1 MTWLGFVLVRRMYT
15 TKKAKRAKDLT
26 MTVCAFSWLQGVGIL
41 SGQTPY
47 SADADSSEVRCAMAL
62 RRLCLAA
69 LFLALTASIANAYT
83 IVLRDGRR
91 VEIPNQFT
99 LTDTTLTY
107 EVGSGV
113 QITIQVASINI
124 AATEWTNG
132 EQPGSF
138 LRRGVTAPQQQVAP
152 ATSKRSIAGR
162 SITNKDL
169 ETFRQKRIQSEM
181 AYEKRRRELGLP
193 SAAEARRESAAI
205 GERTREQ
212 LSNMR
217 SKEQEAEEYWR
228 GRASSLRTEIAANQ
242 AQIDFVRRRLDEIPL
257 TNSLGGFSTLSP
269 FGAPALN
276 YPFQGLATPNVFQ
289 QSYSLGQRRF
299 PYGNNRG
306 RFNRGRSSPF
316 YGNNL
321 IAYPSFQTPDYSYE
335 RAELVNQLNE
345 LEMTRTGFIV
355 RWRELEE
362 EARRAGAY
370 PGWLRP

>member
-1 MTWLGFVLVRRMYT
+1 
-15 TKKAKRAKDLT
+15 
-26 MTVCAFSWLQGVGIL
+26 
-41 SGQTPY
+41 
-47 SADADSSEVRCAMAL
+47 MAL

-69 LFLALTASIANAYT
+69 LFLALMASIANAYT

-91 VEIPNQFT
+91 VEIPSQFT
-99 LTDTTLTY
+99 VTDSTLTY

-113 QITIQVASINI
+113 QITIQLASINV

-138 LRRGVTAPQQQVAP
+138 LRRGSAVPQQQVGP
-152 ATSKRSIAGR
+152 ATSKRATAGR

-169 ETFRQKRIQSEM
+169 ETFRQKRIQSEI
-181 AYEKRRRELGLP
+181 AFDKRRRQLGLP
-193 SAAEARRESAAI
+193 SAEAWRQESAAI
-205 GERTREQ
+205 VDRTREQ
-212 LSNMR
+212 LSNVR
-217 SKEQEAEEYWR
+217 SQQQEAEEFWR

-242 AQIDFVRRRLDEIPL
+242 AQLDYIRRRLDEIPV
-257 TNSLGGFSTLSP
+257 TPSLGGFSTMSP
-269 FGAPALN
+269 FGAPVLN
-276 YPFQGLATPNVFQ
+276 SPFQNLATPNVFSTSQ
-289 QSYSLGQRRF
+289 IYNLNQRRF

-306 RFNRGRSSPF
+306 RFNRGRFSP
-316 YGNNL
+316 YMGNNL
-321 IAYPSFQTPDYSYE
+321 MAYPIQTTDYSYE
-335 RAELVNQLNE
+335 RSELVNQLTE

>member
-1 MTWLGFVLVRRMYT
+1 
-15 TKKAKRAKDLT
+15 
-26 MTVCAFSWLQGVGIL
+26 
-41 SGQTPY
+41 
-47 SADADSSEVRCAMAL
+47 MAL

-91 VEIPNQFT
+91 VEIPNQFSV
-99 LTDTTLTY
+99 TDSTLTY
-107 EVGSGV
+107 EVGSGI
-113 QITIQVASINI
+113 QITIQLASINI

-138 LRRGVTAPQQQVAP
+138 LRRGSAAPQQVDP
-152 ATSKRSIAGR
+152 ATSKRSAAGR

-169 ETFRQKRIQSEM
+169 ETYRQKRIQSEI

-193 SAAEARRESAAI
+193 SAAEGRRESAAI
-205 GERTREQ
+205 VERTREQ
-212 LSNMR
+212 LSNVR
-217 SKEQEAEEYWR
+217 SQEQAAEEYWR

-242 AQIDFVRRRLDEIPL
+242 AQIDFVRRKIDEIPL
-257 TNSLGGFSTLSP
+257 TPSLGGFSTVSP
-269 FGAPALN
+269 FGAPVLN
-276 YPFQGLATPNVFQ
+276 FPFQNLATQNVFSTSQ
-289 QSYSLGQRRF
+289 NFNWGRRH

-306 RFNRGRSSPF
+306 RFNRGRFSPF
-316 YGNNL
+316 NGNNVM
-321 IAYPSFQTPDYSYE
+321 AYPFQTPDYSYE

>member
-1 MTWLGFVLVRRMYT
+1 
-15 TKKAKRAKDLT
+15 
-26 MTVCAFSWLQGVGIL
+26 
-41 SGQTPY
+41 
-47 SADADSSEVRCAMAL
+47 MAL

-99 LTDTTLTY
+99 LTDSTLTY

-113 QITIQVASINI
+113 QITIQIASINI

-138 LRRGVTAPQQQVAP
+138 LRRGSTAPQQLVAP
-152 ATSKRSIAGR
+152 ATSKRSSAGR

-169 ETFRQKRIQSEM
+169 ETYRQQRIKSEI
-181 AYEKRRRELGLP
+181 AYEKRRLELGLP
-193 SAAEARRESAAI
+193 SAAEGRRESAAI
-205 GERTREQ
+205 VERTREQ
-212 LSNMR
+212 LSNVR
-217 SKEQEAEEYWR
+217 SKEQDAEEYWR

-242 AQIDFVRRRLDEIPL
+242 AQIDFVRRRLDEIPV
-257 TNSLGGFSTLSP
+257 TPSLGGFSTMSP
-269 FGAPALN
+269 FGAPILN
-276 YPFQGLATPNVFQ
+276 FPFQNRPFQNLATPNVFQ
-289 QSYSLGQRRF
+289 QSYNLGQRRF
-299 PYGNNRG
+299 PNNRG
-306 RFNRGRSSPF
+306 RFNRGRFSPF

-321 IAYPSFQTPDYSYE
+321 MAYPYQTTDYSYE
-335 RAELVNQLNE
+335 RAELANQLNE

-362 EARRAGAY
+362 QARRAGAY

>member
-1 MTWLGFVLVRRMYT
+1 
-15 TKKAKRAKDLT
+15 
-26 MTVCAFSWLQGVGIL
+26 
-41 SGQTPY
+41 
-47 SADADSSEVRCAMAL
+47 MAL

-99 LTDTTLTY
+99 VTESTLTY

-113 QITIQVASINI
+113 QITIQLASINI
-124 AATEWTNG
+124 AATEWTNN

-138 LRRGVTAPQQQVAP
+138 LRRGSAAPQPQVAP
-152 ATSKRSIAGR
+152 ATTKRSTAGR
-162 SITNKDL
+162 SVTNKDL

-181 AYEKRRRELGLP
+181 AYEKRRKELGLP
-193 SAAEARRESAAI
+193 SVAEARRESAAI
-205 GERTREQ
+205 VERTREQ
-212 LSNMR
+212 LASVR

-228 GRASSLRTEIAANQ
+228 GRASSLRTEIVANQ
-242 AQIDFVRRRLDEIPL
+242 AQIDLIRRKLDEIPL
-257 TNSLGGFSTLSP
+257 TPSLGGFSTMSP
-269 FGAPALN
+269 FGAPVLN
-276 YPFQGLATPNVFQ
+276 LPFQNLATQNVFSQ
-289 QSYSLGQRRF
+289 NFNVGQRRF

-306 RFNRGRSSPF
+306 RFNRGRFSPF

-321 IAYPSFQTPDYSYE
+321 LAYPLQTPDYSYE
-335 RAELVNQLNE
+335 RAELANQLNE

>member
-1 MTWLGFVLVRRMYT
+1 
-15 TKKAKRAKDLT
+15 
-26 MTVCAFSWLQGVGIL
+26 
-41 SGQTPY
+41 
-47 SADADSSEVRCAMAL
+47 MAL

-99 LTDTTLTY
+99 VTDSTLTY
-107 EVGSGV
+107 EVGSGI
-113 QITIQVASINI
+113 QITIQIASINI

-138 LRRGVTAPQQQVAP
+138 LRRGSTAPQQQGGP
-152 ATSKRSIAGR
+152 ATPKRSTAGR

-169 ETFRQKRIQSEM
+169 ETFRQKRIQSEI
-181 AYEKRRRELGLP
+181 AYEKRRKDLGLP
-193 SAAEARRESAAI
+193 SAAEGRRESAAI
-205 GERTREQ
+205 VERTREQ
-212 LSNMR
+212 LSSVR

-257 TNSLGGFSTLSP
+257 TPSLGGFSTMSP
-269 FGAPALN
+269 FGAPVLN
-276 YPFQGLATPNVFQ
+276 FPFQNLGTSSVFSTSQ
-289 QSYSLGQRRF
+289 TFNLGQRR
-299 PYGNNRG
+299 YGNNRG
-306 RFNRGRSSPF
+306 RFNRGRFSPF
-316 YGNNL
+316 YGNNVMP
-321 IAYPSFQTPDYSYE
+321 YQFQTADYSYE

>member
-1 MTWLGFVLVRRMYT
+1 
-15 TKKAKRAKDLT
+15 
-26 MTVCAFSWLQGVGIL
+26 
-41 SGQTPY
+41 
-47 SADADSSEVRCAMAL
+47 MAL

-91 VEIPNQFT
+91 VEIPNQFSV
-99 LTDTTLTY
+99 TDSTLTY
-107 EVGSGV
+107 EVGSGI
-113 QITIQVASINI
+113 QITIQLASINI

-138 LRRGVTAPQQQVAP
+138 LRRGSAAPQQVDP
-152 ATSKRSIAGR
+152 ATSKRSAAGR

-169 ETFRQKRIQSEM
+169 ETYRQKRIQSEI

-193 SAAEARRESAAI
+193 SAAEGRRESAAI
-205 GERTREQ
+205 VERTREQ
-212 LSNMR
+212 LSNVR
-217 SKEQEAEEYWR
+217 SQEQAAEEYWR

-242 AQIDFVRRRLDEIPL
+242 AQIDFVRRKIDEIPL
-257 TNSLGGFSTLSP
+257 TPSLGGFSTVSP
-269 FGAPALN
+269 FGAPVLN
-276 YPFQGLATPNVFQ
+276 FPFQNLATQNVFSTSQ
-289 QSYSLGQRRF
+289 NFNWGRRY

-306 RFNRGRSSPF
+306 RFNRGRFSPF
-316 YGNNL
+316 NGNNVM
-321 IAYPSFQTPDYSYE
+321 AYPFQTPDYSYE

>member
-1 MTWLGFVLVRRMYT
+1 
-15 TKKAKRAKDLT
+15 
-26 MTVCAFSWLQGVGIL
+26 
-41 SGQTPY
+41 
-47 SADADSSEVRCAMAL
+47 MAL

-83 IVLRDGRR
+83 LVLRDGRR

-99 LTDTTLTY
+99 LTESTLTY

-113 QITIQVASINI
+113 QITIQLASINI

-132 EQPGSF
+132 EQAGSF
-138 LRRGVTAPQQQVAP
+138 LRRGSTAPQQQVAP
-152 ATSKRSIAGR
+152 ATSKRSTAGR

-181 AYEKRRRELGLP
+181 AYEKRRKDLGLP
-193 SAAEARRESAAI
+193 SAAEGRLASAAI
-205 GERTREQ
+205 AERTREQ
-212 LSNMR
+212 LSSVR

-228 GRASSLRTEIAANQ
+228 GRASSLRTEIVANQ
-242 AQIDFVRRRLDEIPL
+242 AQIDLIRRKIDEIPL
-257 TNSLGGFSTLSP
+257 TPSLGGFSTMSP
-269 FGAPALN
+269 FGAPVLN
-276 YPFQGLATPNVFQ
+276 FPFQNLTTQSVFSTSQ
-289 QSYSLGQRRF
+289 NLNWGSRRF
-299 PYGNNRG
+299 PYANNRG
-306 RFNRGRSSPF
+306 RFNRGRFSP
-316 YGNNL
+316 YSGNNL
-321 IAYPSFQTPDYSYE
+321 MAYPLQSPDYSYE

>member
-1 MTWLGFVLVRRMYT
+1 
-15 TKKAKRAKDLT
+15 
-26 MTVCAFSWLQGVGIL
+26 
-41 SGQTPY
+41 
-47 SADADSSEVRCAMAL
+47 MAL

-99 LTDTTLTY
+99 VAESTLTY

-113 QITIQVASINI
+113 QITIQLASINI

-138 LRRGVTAPQQQVAP
+138 LRRGSTAPQQVAAP
-152 ATSKRSIAGR
+152 TQKRSTAGR

-181 AYEKRRRELGLP
+181 AYEKRRKELGLP
-193 SAAEARRESAAI
+193 SAAEGRRESAAI
-205 GERTREQ
+205 GERTREE
-212 LSNMR
+212 LSNVR

-228 GRASSLRTEIAANQ
+228 GRASSLRTEIVANQ
-242 AQIDFVRRRLDEIPL
+242 AQIDLIRRKLDEIPL
-257 TNSLGGFSTLSP
+257 TPSLGGFSTMSP
-269 FGAPALN
+269 FGAPVLN
-276 YPFQGLATPNVFQ
+276 FPFQNLATQNVFTQ
-289 QSYSLGQRRF
+289 NFNLSQRR
-299 PYGNNRG
+299 
-306 RFNRGRSSPF
+306 RFNRGRFSPY
-316 YGNNL
+316 YGNNVM
-321 IAYPSFQTPDYSYE
+321 AYPFQTPDYSYE

-345 LEMTRTGFIV
+345 LEVTRTGFIV
-355 RWRELEE
+355 RWRELEK

>member
-1 MTWLGFVLVRRMYT
+1 
-15 TKKAKRAKDLT
+15 
-26 MTVCAFSWLQGVGIL
+26 
-41 SGQTPY
+41 
-47 SADADSSEVRCAMAL
+47 MAL

-99 LTDTTLTY
+99 LTESTLTY

-138 LRRGVTAPQQQVAP
+138 LRRGSTAPQQQVAP
-152 ATSKRSIAGR
+152 ATQKRSTAGR

-169 ETFRQKRIQSEM
+169 EIFRQQRIRSEL
-181 AYEKRRRELGLP
+181 AYEKRRKELGLP
-193 SAAEARRESAAI
+193 SAAEGRLASAAI
-205 GERTREQ
+205 VERTREQ
-212 LSNMR
+212 LSSVR

-228 GRASSLRTEIAANQ
+228 GRASSLRTEIVANQ
-242 AQIDFVRRRLDEIPL
+242 AQIDLIRRKIDEIPL
-257 TNSLGGFSTLSP
+257 TPSLGGFSTMSP
-269 FGAPALN
+269 FGAPVLN
-276 YPFQGLATPNVFQ
+276 FPFQNLATQSVF
-289 QSYSLGQRRF
+289 SQRRF
-299 PYGNNRG
+299 PYANNRG
-306 RFNRGRSSPF
+306 RFNRGRFSPY
-316 YGNNL
+316 YGNNVM
-321 IAYPSFQTPDYSYE
+321 AYPFQSPDYSYE

>member
-1 MTWLGFVLVRRMYT
+1 
-15 TKKAKRAKDLT
+15 
-26 MTVCAFSWLQGVGIL
+26 
-41 SGQTPY
+41 
-47 SADADSSEVRCAMAL
+47 MAL

-83 IVLRDGRR
+83 IVMRDGRR

-99 LTDTTLTY
+99 ITDSTLTY

-113 QITIQVASINI
+113 QITIQLASINI

-132 EQPGSF
+132 EQPGAF
-138 LRRGVTAPQQQVAP
+138 LRRGSAAAQQQVDP
-152 ATSKRSIAGR
+152 ATPKRSAAGR

-169 ETFRQKRIQSEM
+169 ETYRQKRIQSEI

-193 SAAEARRESAAI
+193 SAAEGRRASAAI
-205 GERTREQ
+205 VERTREQ
-212 LSNMR
+212 LSNVR
-217 SKEQEAEEYWR
+217 SQEQAAEEYWR

-257 TNSLGGFSTLSP
+257 TPSLGGFTTMSP
-269 FGAPALN
+269 FGAPVLN
-276 YPFQGLATPNVFQ
+276 LPFQNLATPNVFSTSQ
-289 QSYSLGQRRF
+289 NLNWGSRRF

-306 RFNRGRSSPF
+306 RFNRGRFSPF
-316 YGNNL
+316 WGQN
-321 IAYPSFQTPDYSYE
+321 AFAVPFQTPDYSYE

>member
-1 MTWLGFVLVRRMYT
+1 
-15 TKKAKRAKDLT
+15 
-26 MTVCAFSWLQGVGIL
+26 
-41 SGQTPY
+41 
-47 SADADSSEVRCAMAL
+47 MAL

-99 LTDTTLTY
+99 VTDSTLTY

-113 QITIQVASINI
+113 QITIQLASINI

-138 LRRGVTAPQQQVAP
+138 LRRGSTAPQQQVAP
-152 ATSKRSIAGR
+152 ATPKRSPAGR
-162 SITNKDL
+162 SITNKAL

-181 AYEKRRRELGLP
+181 AYEKRRKDLGLP

-205 GERTREQ
+205 VERTREQ
-212 LSNMR
+212 LSSVR
-217 SKEQEAEEYWR
+217 SREQEAEEYWR
-228 GRASSLRTEIAANQ
+228 GRASSLRTEIVANQ
-242 AQIDFVRRRLDEIPL
+242 AQIDLIRRKIDEIPL
-257 TNSLGGFSTLSP
+257 TPSLGGFSTMSP
-269 FGAPALN
+269 FGAPVLN
-276 YPFQGLATPNVFQ
+276 FPFQNLATQSVFQ
-289 QSYSLGQRRF
+289 QRRF
-299 PYGNNRG
+299 PYTNNRG
-306 RFNRGRSSPF
+306 RFNRGRFSPF

-321 IAYPSFQTPDYSYE
+321 MAYPVQTPDYSYE

>member
-1 MTWLGFVLVRRMYT
+1 
-15 TKKAKRAKDLT
+15 
-26 MTVCAFSWLQGVGIL
+26 
-41 SGQTPY
+41 
-47 SADADSSEVRCAMAL
+47 MAL

-99 LTDTTLTY
+99 VSDSTLTY
-107 EVGSGV
+107 EVGSGI
-113 QITIQVASINI
+113 QITIQIASINI

-138 LRRGVTAPQQQVAP
+138 LRRGSAATQQVDP
-152 ATSKRSIAGR
+152 ATPKRSMAGR
-162 SITNKDL
+162 SITNRDL
-169 ETFRQKRIQSEM
+169 ETYRQKRIQSEI
-181 AYEKRRRELGLP
+181 AYEKRRKDLGLP
-193 SAAEARRESAAI
+193 SAAEGLRESAAI
-205 GERTREQ
+205 VDRTREQ
-212 LSNMR
+212 LSSVR
-217 SKEQEAEEYWR
+217 SREQEAEEYWR
-228 GRASSLRTEIAANQ
+228 GRSSSLRTEIAANQ

-257 TNSLGGFSTLSP
+257 TTSLGGFSTMSP
-269 FGAPALN
+269 FGAPVLN
-276 YPFQGLATPNVFQ
+276 FPFQNLATQNVFSTS
-289 QSYSLGQRRF
+289 QSFNLGQRRF

-306 RFNRGRSSPF
+306 RFNRGRFSPF
-316 YGNNL
+316 YGNNVMP
-321 IAYPSFQTPDYSYE
+321 YPLQTPDYSYE